1 MADFVINDEN
11 FSKFTAAD
19 GGIWG
24 GKCGTKPRQTAYGAS
39 PVAAQVPLTVIPME
53 EWPDRISEQE
63 RNKSSLEH
71 MWRDSP
77 IGVWNQGE
85 LLFCWVYSGVISLM
99 LQREV
104 MNLPYVEL
112 SPSSVGA
119 PITGYRN
126 VGGYIENALKGMME
140 GGVAPSSF
148 VPVKTLRAQDF
159 KPGWRQEAA
168 KYKVV
173 QAADIPCDHEVQGS
187 QLLLN
192 RPMPVGHN
200 WWAHSITHLRM
211 IDLYPRQKKATD
223 WSRYG
228 RRCLNQHGGTGI
240 VQLEG
245 SRQLADQ
252 AYVITQASFTE

>member
-1 MADFVINDEN
+1 MVTDLIINDQN
-11 FSKFTAAD
+11 FSQVASDA
-19 GGIWG
+19 GGMWG
-24 GKCGTKPRQTAYGAS
+24 GKCGTRQRQTAYGAS
-39 PVAAQVPLTVIPME
+39 PVAAQVPLDVIPME
-53 EWPDRISEQE
+53 EWPDRIADQE

-71 MWRDSP
+71 IWRDSK

-99 LQREV
+99 LEREV
-104 MNLPYVEL
+104 MGLPYVEL
-112 SPSSVGA
+112 SPCSVGA

-126 VGGYIENALKGMME
+126 VGGYIENALREMMS
-140 GGVAPSSF
+140 GGVAPSTH
-148 VPVKTLRAQDF
+148 VPVSTLRAQDF
-159 KPGWRQEAA
+159 KPGWQAEAA
-168 KYKVV
+168 KYKVR
-173 QAADIPCDHEVQGS
+173 QAADIPRDYQIQGS

-211 IDLYPRQKKATD
+211 IDLYPQKRATD

-228 RRCLNQHGGTGI
+228 RRGLNQWGGTGI

-252 AYVITQASFTE
+252 AYVITQASV